1 MVGGWVVVHE
11 EGSREEDW
19 REECCWCHS
28 LTPNQ
33 L

>member
-11 EGSREEDW
+11 EGSREKDW
-19 REECCWCHS
+19 MEEYCRCRS